1 MVAFADHGLTS
12 VAVGR
17 VAREI
22 GISQPYVFRLFG
34 SKHALFMACLD
45 ELEVQFRQTLRDAVQ
60 NSPDVPERFGVM
72 GAAFRDLVS
81 DGTASGL
88 WLQACALARF
98 DDEIA
103 ARCRMILA
111 GTLREAERLT
121 GADSGDVA
129 GFAADGALVIFL
141 RAIGADLGGGSR
153 AALDLLRET
162 ESPD

>member
-1 MVAFADHGLTS
+1 MAAFADHGLTS
-12 VAVGR
+12 VAIAR
-17 VAREI
+17 IARET

-34 SKHALFMACLD
+34 SKRALFLACLD
-45 ELEVQFRQTLRDAVQ
+45 ELGVRFRQTFRGAVEDA
-60 NSPDVPERFGVM
+60 PDGPERFAVM

-88 WLQACALARF
+88 WLQACAMARS

-103 ARCRMILA
+103 ARCRLILA
-111 GTLREAERLT
+111 GTLQEAERLT

-141 RAIGADLGGGSR
+141 RAIGADLDGGSR
-153 AALDLLRET
+153 AALDILRET
-162 ESPD
+162 ESTE